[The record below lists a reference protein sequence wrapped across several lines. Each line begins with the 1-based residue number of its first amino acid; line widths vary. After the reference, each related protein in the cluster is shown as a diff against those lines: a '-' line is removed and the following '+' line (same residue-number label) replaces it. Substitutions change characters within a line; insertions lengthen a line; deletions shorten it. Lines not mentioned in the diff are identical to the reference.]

1 MKGSE
6 FEREAREA
14 RDQENHLIDTARRF
28 HEDGWRK
35 TLSQAKGGG
44 PAKYGI
50 YGSRILA
57 VPHPEV
63 YLQAD
68 ALFWQI
74 ATTVPGFKD
83 AYGIS
88 DAADMYNMQWS
99 RAIEEGLSLSRP
111 LIWDDIPSDEYSV
124 VRSRSAYPAR
134 YPFLPFLDRRMLPL
148 AVSLKVWR
156 NHVLPPEMAEH
167 YYFRA
172 KSQGADPAELFIV
185 VCDDDTA
192 YLARDGELLSM
203 ATRRP
208 TEAPTGRPVLVFN
221 ESVVWFPLMGRDDR
235 GQSPALASLV
245 ARCAAEPGLPE
256 LTEQERA
263 FADALKS
270 AGALK
275 DHRQVDMAMLAALRA
290 NGIDHDPYIQV
301 WERSVIEPEVDH
313 PWLCDRKLGI
323 IRECDRYANY
333 FSPIAAYLAAL
344 VTTAKSQ
351 ETGIRVMAG
360 EYLKYA
366 GVVRDDERGAGN
378 WKRPGR
384 LEAWGHVWYC
394 PLMEYTI
401 DDAYRAAGGHCV
413 SQSMS
418 LSAVLELAG
427 VDHYVTHFNRGGVG
441 TTSHHFVSSADGKF
455 VLDDA
460 IVNYFE
466 TGAWKTD
473 DWGCLLSFSK
483 DGEWASLVVDE
494 YFGNI
499 PPEKALAH
507 VERIQ
512 SLIGGR
518 FGLNFLSIT
527 AAEQVQ
533 PKENWLRYM
542 ATVKDWKP
550 VTTP

>member
-1 MKGSE
+1 
-6 FEREAREA
+6 
-14 RDQENHLIDTARRF
+14 
-28 HEDGWRK
+28 
-35 TLSQAKGGG
+35 
-44 PAKYGI
+44 
-50 YGSRILA
+50 
-57 VPHPEV
+57 
-63 YLQAD
+63 
-68 ALFWQI
+68 
-74 ATTVPGFKD
+74 
-83 AYGIS
+83 
-88 DAADMYNMQWS
+88 
-99 RAIEEGLSLSRP
+99 
-111 LIWDDIPSDEYSV
+111 
-124 VRSRSAYPAR
+124 
-134 YPFLPFLDRRMLPL
+134 
-148 AVSLKVWR
+148 
-156 NHVLPPEMAEH
+156 
-167 YYFRA
+167 
-172 KSQGADPAELFIV
+172 
-185 VCDDDTA
+185 
-192 YLARDGELLSM
+192 M

-208 TEAPTGRPVLVFN
+208 AAAPTGSPVLIFN
-221 ESVVWFPLMGRDDR
+221 EESVWYPLMGRDDR
-235 GQSPALASLV
+235 GRSAGLAAVVGRCATGAGVPALTDA
-245 ARCAAEPGLPE
+245 
-256 LTEQERA
+256 ERA
-263 FADALKS
+263 LIPAILTV
-270 AGALK
+270 GQLEGP
-275 DHRQVDMAMLAALRA
+275 RQFDMAMLASLRA

-301 WERSVIEPEVDH
+301 WERSIMEPEADH

-333 FSPIAAYLAAL
+333 LSPISAYLAAL
-344 VTTAKSQ
+344 VTSAAGQ
-351 ETGIRVMAG
+351 EIGIRVMAG

-418 LSAVLELAG
+418 LSAALELAG

-441 TTSHHFVSSADGKF
+441 TTSHHFVSSADGQF

-499 PPEKALAH
+499 PPQKALAH
-507 VERIQ
+507 VQRIQ
-512 SLIGGR
+512 QLIGGR

-527 AAEQVQ
+527 AADQVQ
-533 PKENWLRYM
+533 PRENWLNYM
-542 ATVKDWKP
+542 AAIRDWQP
-550 VTTP
+550 VTLP